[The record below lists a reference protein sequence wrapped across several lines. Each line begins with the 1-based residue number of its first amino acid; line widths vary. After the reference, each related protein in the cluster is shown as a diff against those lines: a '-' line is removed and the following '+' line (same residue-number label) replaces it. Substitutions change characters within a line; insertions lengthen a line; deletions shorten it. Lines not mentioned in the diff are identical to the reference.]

1 MSQRFAVTITPS
13 PDSMRV
19 YIEAALGYLD
29 DFNKSPSDTKFCLEE
44 ATRELK
50 EALNYLG
57 FFRTASEVLIFSAM
71 RIEGDIGQKLAV
83 GDLQF
88 RNLTD
93 DVPAPSVARGALK
106 ATE

>member
-1 MSQRFAVTITPS
+1 
-13 PDSMRV
+13 MRV

-29 DFNKSPSDTKFCLEE
+29 DLSKSPSDTEFCLEE

-57 FFRTASEVLIFSAM
+57 FFRTANEVLILRAM

-88 RNLTD
+88 RDTTD
-93 DVPAPSVARGALK
+93 DVPAPLVFRDVFKTA
-106 ATE
+106 E